1 MKKIFVTGATGH
13 VGSAVV
19 QELLQ
24 SGYEVVALARS
35 DANEEKLKELG
46 VKIHRGSLEDP
57 ASLRAA
63 AAACDGV
70 IHCAFNHDFSKF
82 VENSQA
88 ETKAIEALGEALIG
102 TNRPLI
108 VTSSVALLSLG
119 EALLGTNRPVTEDYV
134 RDENFPIPRDPETV
148 TFSFVPKGV
157 RAMVVRLPPTVHAK
171 GDPGVV
177 PQVINSA
184 TKQGASAYIGEGLNR
199 WPAVHRLDSAVI
211 YRLAL
216 EKGVA
221 GSRYHAI
228 AEEGI
233 PFKEIARTISE
244 KLHLPLVS
252 KPVEEAEQ
260 HFGFFGSFAKLD
272 CPASSEKTRASLGW
286 EPKHPGLIR
295 DMEEN
300 YF

>member
-57 ASLRAA
+57 ASLQAA

-88 ETKAIEALGEALIG
+88 EKKAIEALGEALIG

-108 VTSSVALLSLG
+108 VTSGVALLSPGRL
-119 EALLGTNRPVTEDYV
+119 VTEDSV

-148 TFSFVPKGV
+148 AFSFVPKGV

-171 GDPGVV
+171 GDKGFV

-184 TKQGASAYIGEGLNR
+184 TKQGASAYIGEGLNQ
-199 WPAVHRLDSAVI
+199 WPAVHQLDSAVAF
-211 YRLAL
+211 RLAL

-221 GSRYHAI
+221 GSSTTRLQKKICHS
-228 AEEGI
+228 
-233 PFKEIARTISE
+233 R
-244 KLHLPLVS
+244 KLL
-252 KPVEEAEQ
+252 AQ
-260 HFGFFGSFAKLD
+260 
-272 CPASSEKTRASLGW
+272 SLRNCIFHW
-286 EPKHPGLIR
+286 
-295 DMEEN
+295 
-300 YF
+300 